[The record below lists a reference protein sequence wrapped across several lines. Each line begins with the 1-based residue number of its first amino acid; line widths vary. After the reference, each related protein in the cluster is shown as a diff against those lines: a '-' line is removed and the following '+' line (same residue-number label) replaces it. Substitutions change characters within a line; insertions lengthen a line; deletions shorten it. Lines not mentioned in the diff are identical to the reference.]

1 MKKSLVILTTQPVD
15 ITSLRDIYL
24 GSIFLWSP
32 IEALKQLGS
41 EADVSLLPDTQE
53 DLLPAV
59 SYFNDSLIAGYPTA
73 EGLKRY
79 PGLANHKS
87 LNISLPNMGI
97 LDSAGLRYSW
107 LDLYI
112 DAVGLSAG
120 LLVHVQNNAASMF
133 NTITVHLSQPQVFVG
148 DEPAAFEP
156 LGLKTTPNQVK
167 KKKTMFL
174 PTSSYM
180 LEPLSP
186 TTNTLVK
193 TDEWTIDPSDE
204 ASVQPPWTKEIEQSE
219 LRLQTQI
226 DLLSFN
232 LTKTLKHISE
242 AAINNAAANNV
253 PTASAALMSTSQL
266 GQDLWVAELFGYKRD
281 GFFVEFGATD
291 GVQLSNTFMLERELG
306 WSGILAEPNPKF
318 FSRLIGNRNCQCLKS
333 CIGPRSGDV
342 VEFVL
347 ADEYGGIETYAG
359 KHSHEKRIEAFKASG
374 ESFQVETIS
383 LDDFLTKNNCP
394 KKIDYLSIDTE
405 GSELAILENFPIDKW
420 EIASITV
427 EHNFEPQREEIY
439 KLLSAAGYERIE
451 QKWDDWYFRPD
462 LVVNT
467 PVISDTSTAS

>member
-15 ITSLRDIYL
+15 IASLKDIYL

-32 IEALKQLGS
+32 IDAVKQLAS
-41 EADVSLLPDTQE
+41 EAGVSLLPDTQE
-53 DLLPAV
+53 DLLPAI
-59 SYFNDSLIAGYPTA
+59 SYLNGALIAGYPTA

-79 PGLANHKS
+79 PGLAHHKS
-87 LNISLPNMGI
+87 LHISLPNLGL
-97 LDSAGLRYSW
+97 LDRLDLKHAW

-120 LLVHVQNNAASMF
+120 LLVHVQNNAASLF
-133 NTITVHLSQPQVFVG
+133 NTISLHLTQPQVFVG
-148 DEPAAFEP
+148 DGPAAFEP
-156 LGLKTTPNQVK
+156 LGLKTTPNQAK
-167 KKKTMFL
+167 KKNTMFL
-174 PTSSYM
+174 PTSSYV
-180 LEPLSP
+180 LEPLTPFANS
-186 TTNTLVK
+186 LLK
-193 TDEWTIDPSDE
+193 TGGWTSDPADETC
-204 ASVQPPWTKEIEQSE
+204 VQPPWTKEIEQSE

-232 LTKTLKHISE
+232 LTKTFKHISE
-242 AAINNAAANNV
+242 AAIKHGAANNV

-359 KHSHEKRIEAFKASG
+359 KHSHEKRIEAFRASNALL
-374 ESFQVETIS
+374 QVETIS
-383 LDDFLTKNNCP
+383 LNDFLIENNCP

-405 GSELAILENFPIDKW
+405 GSEFAILENFPIDKW

-439 KLLSAAGYERIE
+439 QLLSAAGYERIE

-467 PVISDTSTAS
+467 PLKLDTSIAS